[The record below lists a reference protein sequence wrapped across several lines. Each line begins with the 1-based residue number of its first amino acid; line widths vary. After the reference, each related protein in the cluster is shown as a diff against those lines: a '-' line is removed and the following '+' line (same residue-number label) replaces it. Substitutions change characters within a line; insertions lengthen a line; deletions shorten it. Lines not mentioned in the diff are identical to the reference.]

1 MKIFLQELIVGCK
14 RAQEVI
20 EFSEVNFIYGQMGAG
35 KSTIARLIDFCL
47 GGDIELTPALQSE
60 FVFATLT
67 LSVDGR
73 SLTIRRDAG
82 AVNATVSYSHGGH
95 DQILSIPVR
104 KPDGVVIPETR
115 VEVLS
120 DLIFWLSGSD
130 PIKVRRSKIDEDS
143 ELSRL
148 SFRDLFWYCYLDQET
163 IDSEFFHL
171 DADAHPFK
179 RLKSRDVLRMIVG
192 FHQEKVGELENQLEE
207 VRLRRMSLEN
217 AAKSME
223 AAMKAADI
231 ATSLELESIR
241 MTLVREA
248 DGLEREI
255 AEIRKAASAER
266 PHGIEILQSEGRKLS
281 DEIAETNNA
290 LIGLGQQRDR
300 HLAHKNELISLSS
313 RWLRS
318 KSARAV
324 IEGVAFA
331 KCPRCT
337 QALPA
342 RELCS
347 CPVCGQDESNVT
359 TEAVDALAANDLKS
373 RINELEGIIQQHDEQ
388 IGLTKRA
395 LKELQQRKALVDGSI
410 ATASATYDSSYLS
423 ASLALERKLSATRQ
437 QLVDLEKLEKIA
449 TKSVEFQTQAEL
461 LLEKEK
467 KLRVLLKAARTAA
480 EKDTGNL
487 NRLKEL
493 FLDCLV
499 RSKISGF
506 LPTDSVHI
514 PSPHFL
520 PEVMPH
526 ESGELAYSSF
536 ANIGSGGKKTL
547 FKCCFAIA
555 LHRLVAEIGGVLPQL
570 IIIDS
575 AMKNISER
583 ENFEQFKGFH
593 DLLYELAQSELKG
606 SQFILIDKEIFNP
619 PAEFSREFKQWHMM
633 PDSDEFPPLIRYY
646 RGQ

>member
-1 MKIFLQELIVGCK
+1 MKMFIQELIVGCK
-14 RAQEVI
+14 HAQEVI
-20 EFSEVNFIYGQMGAG
+20 EFGEVNFIYGQMGAG

-67 LSVDGR
+67 MSVDGKL
-73 SLTIRRDAG
+73 LTIRRDTG
-82 AVNATVSYSHGGH
+82 AVNATVSYTHEGH
-95 DQILSIPVR
+95 DHILNLPVR
-104 KPDGVVIPETR
+104 RPEGVVIPESR

-120 DLIFWLSGSD
+120 DLIFWLFGSD

-143 ELSRL
+143 DLSRL
-148 SFRDLFWYCYLDQET
+148 SVRDLLWYCYLDQET

-171 DADAHPFK
+171 DADSNPFK

-192 FHQEKVGELENQLEE
+192 FHQEKVGELENQLEDI
-207 VRLRRMSLEN
+207 RLRRMSLEN

-231 ATSLELESIR
+231 ATSIELESTR
-241 MTLVREA
+241 LSLN
-248 DGLEREI
+248 LESQALENEI
-255 AEIRKAASAER
+255 AGIRKAASSER
-266 PHGIEILQSEGRKLS
+266 PHGIELLQSEGRTLS
-281 DEIAETNNA
+281 EELAEINNA
-290 LIGLGQQRDR
+290 LVGLSQQRDR
-300 HLAHKNELISLSS
+300 HVTHRNELISLSS

-324 IEGVAFA
+324 IEGVAFS

-337 QALPA
+337 QALPPRDA
-342 RELCS
+342 CS
-347 CPVCGQDESNVT
+347 CSVCGQDEANVA
-359 TEAVDALAANDLKS
+359 TEAVDALVANDLKS
-373 RINELEGIIQQHDEQ
+373 RILELEGIIEQHDEQ
-388 IGLTKRA
+388 IVVTKRA
-395 LKELQQRKALVDGSI
+395 LKEKLQRKALLDDSI
-410 ATASATYDSSYLS
+410 AKASATYDSTFLS
-423 ASLALERKLSATRQ
+423 ASLALERKLSATKQ
-437 QLVDLEKLEKIA
+437 QLLDLEKLEKIA
-449 TKSVEFQTQAEL
+449 SKSIEFQTQAEL
-461 LLEKEK
+461 LLDKEK
-467 KLRVLLKAARTAA
+467 KIRVMLKATRTAA
-480 EKDTGNL
+480 EKDMGNL

-506 LPTDSVHI
+506 LPTDNVYI

-526 ESGELAYSSF
+526 ESGGLTYSSF

-555 LHRLVAEIGGVLPQL
+555 LHRLVAEIGGILPQL

-593 DLLYELAQSELKG
+593 DLLYDLSQTELKET
-606 SQFILIDKEIFNP
+606 QIILIDKEIFSP
-619 PAEFSREFKQWHMM
+619 PPEFSRNFKQWHMM